1 MVYLFV
7 GFLAI
12 GPHRPPQTLQAIA
25 NAVDYQLELDL
36 KTLLLKINQP
46 WNIKPGEMKLVLI
59 WRHCIYWLDFLIL
72 EDATVLE
79 GL

>member
-1 MVYLFV
+1 MFEVVYLFV

-12 GPHRPPQTLQAIA
+12 GPPQTPQTSQAIA

-46 WNIKPGEMKLVLI
+46 WNKT
-59 WRHCIYWLDFLIL
+59 WRNEASIDL
-72 EDATVLE
+72 ETLYLLARFPNA
-79 GL
+79 GRC